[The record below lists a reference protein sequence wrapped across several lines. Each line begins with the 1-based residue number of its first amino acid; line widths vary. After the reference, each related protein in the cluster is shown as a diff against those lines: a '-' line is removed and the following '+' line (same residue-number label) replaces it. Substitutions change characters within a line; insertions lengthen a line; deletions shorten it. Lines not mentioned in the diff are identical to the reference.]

1 MLHIEQPYAGRGG
14 DQGNGEVGCH
24 CAGPRLPTVAHEADR
39 EAMLQEK
46 QIGWSDPEHDQRVAV
61 KSVFYAAPPRTGLVF
76 AHCQGIDIA
85 DTAPVEVTGGGVMD
99 RMCAAP
105 PIVRRHREHANDT
118 ADPVVR
124 QTVGEKG
131 AMAAVVL
138 DHEQAQEKSSSWN
151 RDKQ

>member
-1 MLHIEQPYAGRGG
+1 
-14 DQGNGEVGCH
+14 
-24 CAGPRLPTVAHEADR
+24 
-39 EAMLQEK
+39 MLQDK
-46 QIGWSDPEHDQRVAV
+46 QICRSDPEHDYWVAV
-61 KSVFYAAPPRTGLVF
+61 EPIFQPAPARPSLIFT
-76 AHCQGIDIA
+76 HSQGIDIA
-85 DTAPVEVTGGGVMD
+85 DTAPVEVTGDGMMD

-105 PIVRRHREHANDT
+105 PIVRRHREHANDV

-138 DHEQAQEKSSSWN
+138 NHEQAQEKASTWN

>member
-1 MLHIEQPYAGRGG
+1 
-14 DQGNGEVGCH
+14 
-24 CAGPRLPTVAHEADR
+24 
-39 EAMLQEK
+39 LQEK

-61 KSVFYAAPPRTGLVF
+61 KSVFHAAPPRTGLVF

-85 DTAPVEVTGGGVMD
+85 DTAPVEVTGGGMMD

-105 PIVRRHREHANDT
+105 PIVRRHREHANDA